1 MAQIKTLFF
10 ICVFML
16 GINVHLWAQN
26 RNGVIKNEK
35 SLTEVLQ
42 IISKKQKKHINYNP
56 AVTNR
61 IYIKDVSNDKNV
73 VELLNKLLVN
83 NDLEIKKAGSNYLYV
98 RPLQKILLKGC
109 VKSKETKSSLS
120 NINVFI
126 DSETNTRTD
135 ANGNFSFTLRKG
147 NHKLTFKDKS
157 YYPKTMSIS
166 LVAPTNYIIELK
178 KIEQKKVK
186 PQTIYKETKNQD
198 TSINIAL
205 SDSLS
210 VQQSYIPYTLPDSL
224 RKEATTE
231 LLLPKSSPKYA
242 LKSNLILWGLT
253 SPNLAVERKINKNFT
268 AELLLGLNVGKAKQD
283 KQSISYLIQPE
294 IRYWLSRS
302 FSGTSIGY
310 HIYYAHYGAGDIIFP
325 FQRNGLSGDN
335 KYEGHLYGMGASLG
349 YQWSINKHWNIEAVA
364 GAGYVHLA
372 YDKITWNNS
381 WKNKKSLDYNYWGL
395 TKASINLVYAF

>member
-1 MAQIKTLFF
+1 MARIKTSFF

-16 GINVHLWAQN
+16 SVNAHLGAQDKN
-26 RNGVIKNEK
+26 SVIKNK
-35 SLTEVLQ
+35 KLLTEVLQ

-56 AVTNR
+56 AVTNS
-61 IYIKDVSNDKNV
+61 IYIKDVSNDKNAI
-73 VELLNKLLVN
+73 ELLNKLLIN
-83 NDLEIKKAGSNYLYV
+83 NDLEIKEAGSNYLYV
-98 RPLQKILLKGC
+98 KPLQKILLKGC
-109 VKSKETKSSLS
+109 VKNKETKSSLS
-120 NINVFI
+120 NISVFI
-126 DSETNTRTD
+126 DAETNTRTD

-186 PQTIYKETKNQD
+186 PQTIYKETKIQD
-198 TSINIAL
+198 PSINIAL
-205 SDSLS
+205 SDSLP
-210 VQQSYIPYTLPDSL
+210 VQQSYYTSPDSL
-224 RKEATTE
+224 RNEATTDI
-231 LLLPKSSPKYA
+231 LLLKSSPKYA
-242 LKSNLILWGLT
+242 LKSNLILWGLA
-253 SPNLAVERKINKNFT
+253 SPNLAVERKINENFT
-268 AELLLGLNVGKAKQD
+268 AELLLGLKIGKAKQD

-302 FSGTSIGY
+302 FSGASIGY
-310 HIYYAHYGAGDIIFP
+310 HLYYAHYGAGDIIFP
-325 FQRNGLSGDN
+325 FQKKGLSGDN
-335 KYEGHLYGMGASLG
+335 QHEGHLYGMGASLG

-364 GAGYVHLA
+364 GVGYIHLA

-381 WKNKKSLDYNYWGL
+381 WNNKKSLDYNYWGL